1 MTIYSYHLVK
11 VSLWMR
17 LKLLFNLHRL
27 KRQKGLLH
35 IEVMSSMVLGSP
47 IFSLSRL
54 KLRDVVIFAQWEGE
68 CVLDYFLIYNKVGRT
83 LAKGEYLKLKLIRQW
98 GNVSGFVPEKL
109 ESISED
115 QSASVVAVT
124 VARMKFLQIPRF
136 IKWGRPVEMLVRDHP
151 GVLFARAS
159 IGFPHTVST
168 FSLWNT
174 QKDMLDMVK
183 GHGKVDEPNR
193 HIDAMK
199 ERERKDFHY
208 EFTTL
213 RFSVIS
219 ASEKWGSKVKE

>member
-1 MTIYSYHLVK
+1 M
-11 VSLWMR
+11 
-17 LKLLFNLHRL
+17 
-27 KRQKGLLH
+27 
-35 IEVMSSMVLGSP
+35 
-47 IFSLSRL
+47 
-54 KLRDVVIFAQWEGE
+54 
-68 CVLDYFLIYNKVGRT
+68 
-83 LAKGEYLKLKLIRQW
+83 
-98 GNVSGFVPEKL
+98 
-109 ESISED
+109 
-115 QSASVVAVT
+115 
-124 VARMKFLQIPRF
+124 PRF

-183 GHGKVDEPNR
+183 GHSKVDEPNR

>member
-1 MTIYSYHLVK
+1 
-11 VSLWMR
+11 
-17 LKLLFNLHRL
+17 
-27 KRQKGLLH
+27 
-35 IEVMSSMVLGSP
+35 MVLGSP
-47 IFSLSRL
+47 IFTLSRL
-54 KLRDVVIFAQWEGE
+54 KLRHVVIFAQWEDE
-68 CVLDYFLIYNKVGRT
+68 RVLDYFLIHNTVGRT
-83 LAKGEYLKLKLIRQW
+83 LAKGEYLKLKLIKQW
-98 GNVSGFVPEKL
+98 GNVSGFVPEEL
-109 ESISED
+109 ESTSEN

-151 GVLFARAS
+151 GVLSATAS

-174 QKDMLDMVK
+174 QKNMLDMVK
-183 GHGKVDEPNR
+183 GHGKIDKPNR

-219 ASEKWGSKVKE
+219 APEKWGGKVKE